1 MPPSKPANSAALK
14 PLPTYMGINFTEQ
27 LEEIKGFLLKFRT
40 RNVLSAKLADAGE
53 ILEQVGETEEGSEE
67 KYAAKYL
74 VQLQQVANHHR
85 QTVSIELEDVAQ
97 YNAKLAMDIT
107 RNTHHYF
114 ELFAKAIDAVM
125 PAETEAANLNEMDVI
140 RVLMSHREARL
151 RAKNLQSDGT
161 TSPSGESV
169 PPQLMR
175 RYSVVFVPLPS
186 TPIQAVRDI
195 KAAMIGTLIKVKA
208 IVTKVSEVRP
218 LLQVATFLCDQ
229 CGMEVYQEVTASAF
243 MPVVECPSTACMQ
256 RGGKGRL
263 FLQTRGSRFVRFQ
276 EARLQELSEQV
287 PMGHIP
293 RSVSVHLY
301 GEMCRRLSPGDHII
315 LSCVYMPRPYT
326 GFKAIRAGLLTDTYL
341 LGCDIE
347 QVKLRYSE
355 AIRAPLSDNVMQAV
369 EEISR
374 DPRGYERLAASIAP
388 EIFGLTDIKKALLL
402 LMVGGVSKSTSEE
415 ADGMHI
421 RGDINICL
429 MGDPGVAKSQLL
441 RYICK
446 LAPRAV
452 YTTGKGSS
460 GVGLTA
466 AVTKDPITGEMQLEG
481 GALVLADNGICCI
494 DEFDK
499 MDDKDRTA
507 IHEVMEQQTISISK
521 AGITTTLNARTSVL
535 AAANPL
541 YGRYNPRKSP
551 KENINLPPALLSR
564 FDLLFLILDN
574 ADLENDARLAAHIT
588 HVHRT
593 GEAMLEDASLAP
605 IDAHVFRS
613 YIAFAKRFNP
623 VLPEELLDSVT
634 NAYVAMRQHDL
645 QAKDAT
651 YTTARTLLAVLRL
664 ASALVS
670 PFITRC
676 RPVFDFPMSSPR
688 QTWMNPCVSWKSPVT
703 PSTRTCPKRR
713 VVAKRRAT
721 IPSTFP
727 PASTPSFAT

>member
-1 MPPSKPANSAALK
+1 MNSLATHQPLGKYVPPMKPAKGPEAARTQ
-14 PLPTYMGINFTEQ
+14 PMYMGINFAAQ
-27 LEEIKGFLLKFRT
+27 LGEISEFLLKFKPRT
-40 RNVLSAKLADAGE
+40 TLSGKLADAGE
-53 ILEQVGETEEGSEE
+53 LLEELQEEE
-67 KYAAKYL
+67 KLPAKYMM
-74 VQLQQVANHHR
+74 QLQQVANFHR
-85 QTVSIELEDVAQ
+85 QTVAVELEDVVQ
-97 YNAKLAMDIT
+97 FNPKLAMDIA

-114 ELFAKAIDAVM
+114 ELFAKAIDSIM
-125 PAETEAANLNEMDVI
+125 PAETESANVNEMDVI
-140 RVLMSHREARL
+140 QVLMSHREARL

-161 TSPSGESV
+161 PAANGESV

-175 RYSVVFVPLPS
+175 RYSVVFVPLSS
-186 TPIQAVRDI
+186 TPVQAVRDV

-208 IVTKVSEVRP
+208 IVTRVSDVRP
-218 LLQVATFLCDQ
+218 LMQVATSLCDQ
-229 CGMEVYQEVTASAF
+229 CGMEVYQEVAASAF
-243 MPVVECPSTACMQ
+243 MPVVECPSDACRH

-263 FLQTRGSRFVRFQ
+263 FLQTRGSRFIRFQ
-276 EARLQELSEQV
+276 EARLQELSDQV

-293 RSVSVHLY
+293 RSIGVHLY
-301 GEMCRRLSPGDHII
+301 GEMCRRLSPGDHIV

-326 GFKAIRAGLLTDTYL
+326 GFKAIKAGLLTDTYL
-341 LGCDIE
+341 LACDIE

-355 AIRAPLSDNVMQAV
+355 AVRAPVSDDTMQQI
-369 EEISR
+369 EELAR
-374 DPRGYERLAASIAP
+374 DPHGYERLARAIAP
-388 EIFGLTDIKKALLL
+388 EIFGHVDIKKALLL
-402 LMVGGVSKSTSEE
+402 LMVGGVSKMD
-415 ADGMHI
+415 ADGTGEGMRI

-499 MDDKDRTA
+499 MDDRDRTA
-507 IHEVMEQQTISISK
+507 IHEVMEQQTISIAK

-541 YGRYNPRKSP
+541 YGRYNPRKTP
-551 KENINLPPALLSR
+551 RENINLPPALLSR

-593 GEAMLEDASLAP
+593 GGPLLEDSAHAP
-605 IDAHVFRS
+605 VEAHVIRS

-623 VLPEELLDSVT
+623 VLPEDLLDSVT

-651 YTTARTLLAVLRL
+651 YTTPRTLLAVLRL
-664 ASALVS
+664 SSAIVLLFHLMFRLACDS
-670 PFITRC
+670 PTPFR
-676 RPVFDFPMSSPR
+676 RL
-688 QTWMNPCVSWKSPVT
+688 TWM
-703 PSTRTCPKRR
+703 RR
-713 VVAKRRAT
+713 
-721 IPSTFP
+721 
-727 PASTPSFAT
+727 